1 MSLFQFQLPDIGEG
15 VTEGEVVNWLV
26 KVGAQVVEDEPMVEV
41 MTDKATVVIGAPKA
55 GKIAELKAT
64 VGERVKVGDVLV
76 VIETGNGARV
86 PASGRSS
93 QMPAQVVEVA
103 SDTAVSASGAVAA
116 GASFMSGPSYA
127 VGATGMAAQEE
138 QLADRPLATPA
149 VRKLAR
155 ELGVDL
161 RKLKPSGP
169 GARLTKEEVLAYAN
183 RPKEVPVGPG
193 SAPPQPAQNAN
204 EKRIPF
210 VGLRRRIAERMEAA
224 RDTAVHYT
232 FVEECEVDRL
242 MAVRE
247 KLKPEAQARG
257 VDLSYLPFIVQ
268 ATVAALKKFPMLNA
282 TLDTTTNELV
292 MRDYYNIG
300 IATATEQGLIVPVI
314 HHAQNLDL
322 FQIAE
327 AIQRLSQ
334 AALKNRLTVADLNG
348 STFTVTSLGRQGGL
362 LATPVINLPNVGIL
376 GVHRIKQRPIVRDGQ
391 IVIGNIMLLSL
402 SLDHRIVDGQVGA
415 LFAYDIIGYL
425 ENPSRLFG

>member
-1 MSLFQFQLPDIGEG
+1 MALFQFKLPDIGEG

-26 KVGAQVVEDEPMVEV
+26 KLGDQVVEDEPMVEV

-93 QMPAQVVEVA
+93 QMPAQVSEVA
-103 SDTAVSASGAVAA
+103 VGTTPISDSNVSRPISQARGFSG
-116 GASFMSGPSYA
+116 GSG
-127 VGATGMAAQEE
+127 GLAAQE
-138 QLADRPLATPA
+138 QPVDRPLATPA

-161 RKLKPSGP
+161 RDIKPSRP
-169 GARLTKEEVLAYAN
+169 GARLTKEEVLAYADGQ
-183 RPKEVPVGPG
+183 KSAAAVP
-193 SAPPQPAQNAN
+193 AAQPSLNFT

-247 KLKPEAQARG
+247 RLKPEAEARG
-257 VDLSYLPFIVQ
+257 VELSYLPFIVQ
-268 ATVAALKKFPMLNA
+268 ATVAALKKHPLLNA

-292 MRDYYNIG
+292 MRDYYSIG

-322 FQIAE
+322 FQVAD
-327 AIQRLSQ
+327 AIQRLSE
-334 AALKNRLTVADLNG
+334 AARKNRLTVADLNG

-362 LATPVINLPNVGIL
+362 FATPVINLPNVGIL
-376 GVHRIKQRPIVRDGQ
+376 GVHRIKQKPIVRDGQ
-391 IVIGNIMLLSL
+391 IAIGNVMLLSL
-402 SLDHRIVDGQVGA
+402 SFDHRIVDGQVGA
-415 LFAYDIIGYL
+415 VFAYDVIGYL

>member
-26 KVGAQVVEDEPMVEV
+26 QVGAQVVEDEPMVEV

-55 GKIAELKAT
+55 GKIAELKAK

-76 VIETGNGARV
+76 VIETGNGVRL
-86 PASGRSS
+86 PSTGRSS

-103 SDTAVSASGAVAA
+103 SETVAASGAVAT

-127 VGATGMAAQEE
+127 AGAEGMASQE

-161 RKLKPSGP
+161 RELKPSSP
-169 GARLTKEEVLAYAN
+169 GARLTKEEVVAHAN
-183 RPKEVPVGPG
+183 RPKEASAGAG
-193 SAPPQPAQNAN
+193 SGSQPAQNAN

-247 KLKPEAQARG
+247 KLKPEAEARG

-314 HHAQNLDL
+314 HQAQNLDL
-322 FQIAE
+322 FQIAA

-376 GVHRIKQRPIVRDGQ
+376 GIHRIKQRPIVRDGQ

>member
-1 MSLFQFQLPDIGEG
+1 MALFQFQLPDIGEG

-26 KVGAQVVEDEPMVEV
+26 KVGDQVIEDEPMVEV

-86 PASGRSS
+86 PASGRIS
-93 QMPAQVVEVA
+93 QIPAHLTEVA
-103 SDTAVSASGAVAA
+103 VAVNATHESIASAPISTPS
-116 GASFMSGPSYA
+116 SFA
-127 VGATGMAAQEE
+127 VGASGLVQE
-138 QLADRPLATPA
+138 QSGDRPLATPA

-161 RKLKPSGP
+161 RDVKPSRP
-169 GARLTKEEVLAYAN
+169 GARLTKEEVLAHAN
-183 RPKEVPVGPG
+183 RHKDAGVE
-193 SAPPQPAQNAN
+193 SARPSAQTAQNLG

-247 KLKPEAQARG
+247 RLKPEAKTRG
-257 VDLSYLPFIVQ
+257 IELSYLPFIVQ
-268 ATVAALKKFPMLNA
+268 ATVAALKKHPLLNA

-292 MRDYYNIG
+292 TRDYYNIG

-314 HHAQNLDL
+314 HHAQKLDL

-327 AIQRLSQ
+327 AIQRLSE
-334 AALKNRLTVADLNG
+334 AAQKNRLTVADLNG

-362 LATPVINLPNVGIL
+362 FATPVINLPNVGIL

-391 IVIGNIMLLSL
+391 IAIGNIMLLSL
-402 SLDHRIVDGQVGA
+402 SFDHRIVDGQVGA
-415 LFAYDIIGYL
+415 VFAYDIIGYL